1 MLRSSRIESKM
12 YKRRMLLQQKALSI
26 ASSSLFS
33 FSLPFGQYLPTMRF
47 TSIILATL
55 VGVVAASPI
64 AKSSVIAAV
73 EKRVSTYPTL
83 DPDILRQDHS

>member
-1 MLRSSRIESKM
+1 
-12 YKRRMLLQQKALSI
+12 
-26 ASSSLFS
+26 
-33 FSLPFGQYLPTMRF
+33 MRF

-64 AKSSVIAAV
+64 ARSSAIAAV

-83 DPDILRQDHS
+83 DPDISRQDHS